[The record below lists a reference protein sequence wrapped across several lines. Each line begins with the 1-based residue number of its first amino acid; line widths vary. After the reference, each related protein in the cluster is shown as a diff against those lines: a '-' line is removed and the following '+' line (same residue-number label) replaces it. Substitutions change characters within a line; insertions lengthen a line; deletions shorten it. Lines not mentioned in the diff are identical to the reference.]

1 MKKYFVFAVNKY
13 DFTYDTVCYSYDEAL
28 TWLNQLFEESK
39 SFYPLRA
46 VIMNYRMNVIFE
58 RFESGEKD

>member
-1 MKKYFVFAVNKY
+1 MKKYFVFVVNKY

-28 TWLNQLFEESK
+28 TWLNQLFEETK

-46 VIMNYRMNVIFE
+46 VIMNHKMEVVYKTEV
-58 RFESGEKD
+58 GPDD